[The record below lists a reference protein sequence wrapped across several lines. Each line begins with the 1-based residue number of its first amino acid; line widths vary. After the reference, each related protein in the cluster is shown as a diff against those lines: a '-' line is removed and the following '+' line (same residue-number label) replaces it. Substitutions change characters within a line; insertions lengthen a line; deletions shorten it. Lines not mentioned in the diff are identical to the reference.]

1 MAYNTLEIIVSGYAL
16 DQLSRGCYMPITA
29 SNQGYILYIYIYIY
43 LFIYLY
49 HGAWAI
55 AMVTFDVL
63 REIYAHNLP
72 VDREI

>member
-1 MAYNTLEIIVSGYAL
+1 MYYNY
-16 DQLSRGCYMPITA
+16 Y
-29 SNQGYILYIYIYIY
+29 
-43 LFIYLY
+43 IYLY

-55 AMVTFDVL
+55 AMVTFDVP

>member
-1 MAYNTLEIIVSGYAL
+1 MNIGIFVSCQMNRNTCTIHIKICCIGFWLCYNYN
-16 DQLSRGCYMPITA
+16 R
-29 SNQGYILYIYIYIY
+29 
-43 LFIYLY
+43 LY